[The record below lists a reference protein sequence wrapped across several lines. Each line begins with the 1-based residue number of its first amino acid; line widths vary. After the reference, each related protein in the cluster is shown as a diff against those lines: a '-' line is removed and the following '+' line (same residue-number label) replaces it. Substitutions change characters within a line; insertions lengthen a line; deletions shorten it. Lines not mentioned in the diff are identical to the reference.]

1 MALFEATSQAAD
13 KGVFPIVLPPIE
25 ALARSLADSTASKEV
40 REDSAVVMVAE
51 NVLQRDKAIM
61 AVVGVKPRENSVDDP
76 LLAKTAPRASSSKL
90 VLLSAIKKTPKALR
104 ALLSP

>member
-1 MALFEATSQAAD
+1 
-13 KGVFPIVLPPIE
+13 
-25 ALARSLADSTASKEV
+25 
-40 REDSAVVMVAE
+40 
-51 NVLQRDKAIM
+51 LQRDKAIM
-61 AVVGVKPRENSVDDP
+61 AVVAVKPRENSVDDL